1 MRDQETKAGPD
12 PRSAGSLGRPR
23 SWRDAYPVL
32 LGCLREGRSP
42 SGEEIELLVVR
53 MGREIGARESSV
65 WSRGGPAIVRRRML
79 VAAARAAL
87 LGRRDPPSQCPQFPL
102 VLRGH

>member
-1 MRDQETKAGPD
+1 MDDQNTD
-12 PRSAGSLGRPR
+12 SRLPRRPGRLPGKLR

-32 LGCLREGRSP
+32 LGCLSEGRSP
-42 SGEEIELLVVR
+42 SGEEIELLVAR
-53 MGREIGARESSV
+53 MGREIGTSADSV
-65 WSRGGPAIVRRRML
+65 WSRAGSAAARRQMI

-87 LGRRDPPSQCPQFPL
+87 LGRRDPLSPYPQFPL